1 MKFSQSTSTVRYP
14 TMGVGDD
21 FVINGLPAIFVEMQ
35 WVNYVFRI
43 INQWLNPVEVSGNR
57 GLFQSFFYGTA
68 MLAQVLGPASQ
79 ALKNGGDLVLRN
91 ERIHKFRKGP
101 TRQALY

>member
-21 FVINGLPAIFVEMQ
+21 FVINGLPAIFVKMQ
-35 WVNYVFRI
+35 WVNYIFRI
-43 INQWLNPVEVSGNR
+43 INQWLDPVEVTGDR
-57 GLFQSFFYGTA
+57 GLFQSLFDGPA
-68 MLAQVLGPASQ
+68 MLTQKLSPASQ
-79 ALKNGGDLVLRN
+79 ALKNGGYFVLLN
-91 ERIHKFRKGP
+91 KRIHKFRKSP